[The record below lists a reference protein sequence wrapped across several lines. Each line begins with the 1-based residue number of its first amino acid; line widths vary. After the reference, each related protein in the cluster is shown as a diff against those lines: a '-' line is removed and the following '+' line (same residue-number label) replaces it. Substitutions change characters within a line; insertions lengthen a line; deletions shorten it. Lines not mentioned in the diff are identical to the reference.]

1 MILGVIEHSQGT
13 VSKLSLEML
22 NFGRGLAEATGNPL
36 NAVIVG
42 ADAGSLVEQIANH
55 GVETAYVVE
64 DGRIDD
70 FAPDAWAQTI
80 VGMVG
85 SHSPEAVIACGSEI
99 GNEIMARVGAK
110 LDLPMAA
117 NALEVEANPSEAWTM
132 TRVRW
137 GGSLLEEA
145 SLTASTKLLTVA
157 QHAFEPAETGSG
169 MPAVES
175 VAADIGD
182 NDLIVKVV
190 DRIIPER
197 EGISLTD
204 APIVV
209 SGGRG
214 VGSTEGFAPL
224 VELAGL
230 VGGAVGCSRAV
241 TNHGWRPHADQ
252 VGQTGAR
259 VAPDLYIACGI
270 SGASQHISGCAGS
283 KAIMVINSDPEAPIL
298 SKAAYAVIGDLHEVV
313 PAVVEEIKKRKG

>member
-1 MILGVIEHSQGT
+1 MILGVIEHSQGA

-22 NFGRGLAEATGNPL
+22 NFGRGLAEATGKPL

-55 GVETAYVVE
+55 GVDTAYVVE
-64 DGRIDD
+64 DARVDD
-70 FAPDAWAQTI
+70 FAPDAWAQAI
-80 VGMVG
+80 VSMVG
-85 SHSPEAVIACGSEI
+85 SHSPEAVIACGSEV

-117 NALEVEANPSEAWTM
+117 NALEVETGDTYTM

-145 SLTASTKLLTVA
+145 SLSGSTKLLTVA

-169 MPAVES
+169 MPNVEAVSAE
-175 VAADIGD
+175 IGD
-182 NDLIVKVV
+182 ADLIVKVV
-190 DRIIPER
+190 DRIVPEQD
-197 EGISLTD
+197 GISLTD

-241 TNHGWRPHADQ
+241 TNHGWRPHSDQ

>member
-22 NFGRGLAEATGNPL
+22 TFGRGLAQASGKPL
-36 NAVIVG
+36 NVIIIG
-42 ADAGSLVEQIANH
+42 ADAGSLVEQIADH
-55 GVETAYVVE
+55 GVDTAYVVE
-64 DGRIDD
+64 DARLTDY
-70 FAPDAWAQTI
+70 APDAWAQAI
-80 VGMVG
+80 AGMVG
-85 SHSPEAVIACGSEI
+85 THSPEAVIACGSEI
-99 GNEIMARVGAK
+99 GNELLARVAAR

-117 NALEVEANPSEAWTM
+117 NALEVETGDVYTM

-145 SLTASTKLLTVA
+145 SLTASTKLLTAA
-157 QHAFEPAETGSG
+157 QHAFEPAETSSG
-169 MPAVES
+169 MPKVEAVTAEIS
-175 VAADIGD
+175 DAD
-182 NDLIVKVV
+182 LVV
-190 DRIIPER
+190 RVVSRIIPEK

-214 VGSTEGFAPL
+214 VGSAEGFDSI
-224 VELAGL
+224 VELAKM

-241 TNHGWRPHADQ
+241 TNSGWRPHSDQ

-259 VAPDLYIACGI
+259 VAPELYIACGI

-283 KAIMVINSDPEAPIL
+283 KAIMVINNDPEAPIL
-298 SKAAYAVIGDLHEVV
+298 AKAAYAVIGDLHEVV
-313 PAVVEEIKKRKG
+313 PAVIAEIKKRKG

>member
-22 NFGRGLAEATGNPL
+22 NFGRGLAEKTGKPL
-36 NAVIVG
+36 NAVIIG
-42 ADAGSLVEQIANH
+42 ADAGSMVDQIANH
-55 GVETAYVVE
+55 GVDTAYVVE
-64 DGRIDD
+64 DARIDD
-70 FAPDAWAQTI
+70 FAPDAWAQAI
-80 VGMVG
+80 AGMVG
-85 SHSPEAVIACGSEI
+85 SHSPEAVIACGSET

-117 NALEVEANPSEAWTM
+117 NALEIEVGDTYTM

-145 SLTASTKLLTVA
+145 NLTAPTKLLTVA
-157 QHAFEPAETGSG
+157 QHAFEPMETGSG
-169 MPAVES
+169 SPKVES
-175 VAADIGD
+175 VTADIGD
-182 NDLIVKVV
+182 ADLIVKVV
-190 DRIIPER
+190 KRITPEQD
-197 EGISLTD
+197 GISLTD

-214 VGSTEGFAPL
+214 VGSAEGFGPL
-224 VELAGL
+224 LELAEL
-230 VGGAVGCSRAV
+230 IGGAVGCSRAV

-283 KAIMVINSDPEAPIL
+283 KAIMVINNDKEAPIL

-313 PAVVEEIKKRKG
+313 PAVVAEIKKRKG